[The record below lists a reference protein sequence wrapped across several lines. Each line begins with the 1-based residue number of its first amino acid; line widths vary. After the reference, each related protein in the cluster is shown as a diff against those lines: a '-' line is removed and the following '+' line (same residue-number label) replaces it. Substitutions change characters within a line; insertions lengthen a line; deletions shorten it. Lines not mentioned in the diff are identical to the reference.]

1 MPVTNKHHPV
11 SEGDRRPCRFP
22 ETENRKYHQN
32 KQRIKLGACH
42 IFWYMYVYLFH
53 K

>member
-1 MPVTNKHHPV
+1 MPVPNKHPPL
-11 SEGDRRPCRFP
+11 SEGDRRPCIFP

-32 KQRIKLGACH
+32 KQRIKLGVYH
-42 IFWYMYVYLFH
+42 IFWYMYVNLFH

>member
-1 MPVTNKHHPV
+1 MPVPTKHPPL
-11 SEGDRRPCRFP
+11 SEGDKRTLQIA

-32 KQRIKLGACH
+32 KQRIKLGVYH
-42 IFWYMYVYLFH
+42 IFWCMYVYLFR

>member
-1 MPVTNKHHPV
+1 MPVPNKHPPL
-11 SEGDRRPCRFP
+11 SEGDRRPCKLP

-32 KQRIKLGACH
+32 KQRIK
-42 IFWYMYVYLFH
+42 FWYMYVYLFH